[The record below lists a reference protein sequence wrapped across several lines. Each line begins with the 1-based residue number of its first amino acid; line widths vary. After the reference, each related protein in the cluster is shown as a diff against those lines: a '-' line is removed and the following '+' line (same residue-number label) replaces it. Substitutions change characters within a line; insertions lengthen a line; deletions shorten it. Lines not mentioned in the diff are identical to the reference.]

1 MINYVSR
8 SRYGG
13 VIHLREVVAIY
24 SAIMLKDKALF
35 EIVNMRRGTKIL
47 RGDDGTPVP
56 YVSGGAVLSRTW
68 AQRTLARLGF
78 SIRKGTTVRNWTL
91 NTIKKK
97 RFDSL
102 NFFNKNIFIYIKIN
116 RNTHLRLLMKFVSP
130 TFSTAR

>member
-1 MINYVSR
+1 M
-8 SRYGG
+8 
-13 VIHLREVVAIY
+13 REVVAIY